1 MNDNLKTWQKLK
13 SNPTL
18 FQRYFIKEY
27 LIKACR
33 RFFENKNYHELESPI
48 ITNALPQE
56 RYLDVLTTKIELK
69 GNKSRIGYITP
80 TTETYN
86 KKILAAGLGE
96 HFVITKVL
104 RGLEEISDNHSPEFT
119 MLEWYHL
126 NATYKDLMTDCE
138 QLFAYIFKYIK
149 ESLENEQK
157 LGRFPI
163 DLTPFQNDNKINY
176 QGLEIDLAAPWHR
189 ISIPQA
195 LMQYAGID
203 LERIQADKQ
212 FREVAIEKGY
222 NVSQEDDWQRIFE
235 WVWEKEVE
243 PNLPKDKPVFV
254 YDFPKQI
261 CVLTKVNIENPLV
274 CERIEI
280 YLAGKEIGNGYTEL
294 IDAEYQN
301 QKFIEEAEARKKLGL
316 QEVAFDHDLINAI
329 RSGMPNVAGIGVGL
343 DRIAMILAN
352 AKYISDINY
361 FPVSEWD

>member
-1 MNDNLKTWQKLK
+1 MDKTWQKLK

-33 RFFENKNYHELESPI
+33 RFFEDRNYHELESPI

-56 RYLDVLTTKIELK
+56 RYINVLTTQIELA
-69 GNKSRIGYITP
+69 GNKSMTGYLTP

-104 RGLEEISDNHSPEFT
+104 RGLEEISENHSPEFT

-138 QLFAYIFKYIK
+138 ELFAYIFRYIK
-149 ESLENEQK
+149 QSLEKEQK
-157 LGRFPI
+157 IAKFPI
-163 DLTPFQNDNKINY
+163 DLTPFQQDFKITY
-176 QGLEIDLAAPWHR
+176 QGQNIDLKSPWHR

-195 LMQYAGID
+195 LQQYAGII
-203 LERIQADKQ
+203 LEQVQTDEQ
-212 FREVAIEKGY
+212 FRAVAKAKGY
-222 NVSQEDDWQRIFE
+222 KISNDDDWQRIFE
-235 WVWEKEVE
+235 WIWDNEVE
-243 PNLPKDKPVFV
+243 PNLPKDQPVFV

-261 CVLTKVNIENPLV
+261 CVLTKVNEQNPLV

-294 IDAEYQN
+294 IDGDYQE
-301 QKFIEEAEARKKLGL
+301 KRFIEEAEARKKLGL
-316 QEVAFDHDLINAI
+316 KEIAFDHDLINAI
-329 RSGMPNVAGIGVGL
+329 KSGMPNVAGIGVGL
-343 DRIAMILAN
+343 DRIAMILAD

-361 FPVSEWD
+361 FPVSEW